1 MKLYGNMD
9 QAIAGQIFGLD
20 SETESFCAGENIYP
34 GDPVFGMVGDEK
46 MVYKAHLNAIT
57 LTASADLIT
66 ANCVAVTI
74 NGIAVDPVMFTGS
87 SANTIAAIVN
97 AINLND
103 DVMDLGITAF
113 AVQGSARAF
122 SLEGPGISITATAV
136 VTLGSS
142 QATFAS
148 AANSSAKFM
157 GVARHEELAYGK
169 EIGYFPQVVAVPV
182 LTFGKIY
189 VPVADTAEPA
199 DKKPAYIILSGDDAG
214 KVTDKENDNYDCGC
228 IFRSSRISGGLAL
241 LEVKGLK

>member
-1 MKLYGNMD
+1 MKMYGNID

-20 SETESFCAGENIYP
+20 AATDSFCAGEDIYP
-34 GDPVFGMVGDEK
+34 GDPVFGMVGDQK
-46 MVYKAHLNAIT
+46 MVYKAHLNAVT

-66 ANCVAVTI
+66 ANRIAVTV
-74 NGIAVDPVMFTGS
+74 NGIAVDPVVFTGS

-103 DVMDLGITAF
+103 AIRELGITAF
-113 AVQGSARAF
+113 VVQGSARAF

-142 QATFAS
+142 QATFTS

-169 EIGYFPQVVAVPV
+169 EIGYFPKGVAVPV

-199 DKKPAYIILSGDDAG
+199 DKKPAYIILSGDDSG
-214 KVTDKENDNYDCGC
+214 KSTEEEDDNYDCGC
-228 IFRSSRISGGLAL
+228 IFRSGRISGSLVL
-241 LEVKGLK
+241 LEVRGLK